1 MEIDISRGTAVRA
14 MTMAST
20 SVIDVTMIVVGIMR
34 GSTGGVTEMSTG
46 VLSGGTTVSE
56 VAVMMAVTAV
66 VEVKMRL
73 SDSAVAGE
81 VTAEAIAEVRAGFAS
96 VGATLVVADIMVK
109 SWGVDLRTSS
119 VTTIA
124 EVAAMMGVAAVVEV
138 KMRLSDSTAASEG
151 TAVAISSTR
160 VTELNTVEG
169 VLLLLTVNG
178 GLLDSTLEAMGSMR
192 SLGSAEAVSGRSRD
206 VRAEAVS
213 GRSTDVEAT
222 LARSADVNTRSA
234 ESSLSRGTSG
244 LGERAGRSSGS
255 VSVMEGSRGTTV
267 VRCVAGRSTI
277 TVGAPFSSG
286 SSGNNSSES
295 ESLEHLTKKYI
306 KSIVPN
312 LL

>member
-1 MEIDISRGTAVRA
+1 VEIDISRGTAVRA

-66 VEVKMRL
+66 IEVKMRL

-234 ESSLSRGTSG
+234 ESSLS
-244 LGERAGRSSGS
+244 
-255 VSVMEGSRGTTV
+255 
-267 VRCVAGRSTI
+267 
-277 TVGAPFSSG
+277 
-286 SSGNNSSES
+286 
-295 ESLEHLTKKYI
+295 
-306 KSIVPN
+306 
-312 LL
+312 